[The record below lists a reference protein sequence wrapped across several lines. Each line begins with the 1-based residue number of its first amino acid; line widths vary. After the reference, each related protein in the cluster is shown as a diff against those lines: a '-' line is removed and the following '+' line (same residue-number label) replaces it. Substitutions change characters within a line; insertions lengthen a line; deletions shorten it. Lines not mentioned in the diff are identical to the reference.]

1 LKTLEII
8 AEVAAKIA
16 PGRFPS
22 FAEAH
27 IVMALEDISKM
38 GTVGR
43 LKLSKDLQLGEG
55 ETRTLVRHLKKGG
68 LIEISRSGI
77 SLSAAGRK
85 LLSGVRAVLSEQLE
99 LPSSP
104 LTVGRFNVAVQVIGM
119 KNSVRYGL
127 EQRDAAITAG
137 AKGATT
143 LIFTKNRLVMPRTG
157 EDVSEAGSSIVAV
170 LSKLSLKEG
179 DVVIIGSADERFKAE
194 LGVKTAALELL
205 KTKAGNT
212 TETRTG
218 RREPLDTHEK
228 LGDALI

>member
-1 LKTLEII
+1 LKALEII
-8 AEVAAKIA
+8 SRVAAKIA
-16 PGRFPS
+16 PGRLPS

-27 IVMALEDISKM
+27 VVMALEDISSA

-55 ETRTLVRHLKKGG
+55 ETRTLVRHLKKEG
-68 LIEISRSGI
+68 LVEVSRSGI
-77 SLSAAGRK
+77 SLSLVGGK
-85 LLSGVRAVLSEQLE
+85 LLSSLRTILSEQLDI
-99 LPSSP
+99 PSSA
-104 LTVGRFNVAVQVIGM
+104 LTVGRFNVAVQVKGM

-143 LIFTKNRLVMPRTG
+143 LVFTEDRLAMPGTG
-157 EDVSEAGSSIVAV
+157 EVLSETGSSIIAA

-179 DVVIIGSADERFKAE
+179 DVIVIGSADERFKAE

-205 KTKAGNT
+205 KTEDGKAF
-212 TETRTG
+212 
-218 RREPLDTHEK
+218 K
-228 LGDALI
+228 